1 MAAEYGFEDLGGS
14 LSIIPLEEEE
24 EPAVQYDRPLVDDAE
39 VDTRWSIVGRFLTD
53 SPIDFMAMENLM
65 AVLWK
70 PGMGMYVK
78 DLGANRFIFQFY
90 HEIDIQR
97 VIDRSPWTF
106 KNAPLISERLK
117 TGDIPRALRLHHL
130 EIWVQ
135 LHDIQAGFKT
145 ERVVSDAANYIGS
158 FVKTDENNF
167 NGVWREYLRV
177 QVRIDIE
184 KPLKRRMKLQLTG
197 GEWFWINFCYE
208 FVPTFCFIC
217 GVIGHTDQYCSRLF
231 IQPIASIVKPYGSFM
246 KAVPRRTQYAMG
258 SKWLRLA
265 SGGAGNFGASA
276 SGGVGSSGTSGHVQQ
291 GGEVFQPRGDRRL
304 NAHDFRSEQQ
314 REIPQMEGQRLMHGN
329 RDVVG
334 GHARFMGINA
344 VNSDVIDGEIY

>member
-1 MAAEYGFEDLGGS
+1 MASDYGTEDLEGS

-24 EPAVQYDRPLVDDAE
+24 EPAVQYDRPLVDDTE
-39 VDTRWSIVGRFLTD
+39 VDTWWSIVGRFLTD
-53 SPIDFMAMENLM
+53 NPIDFMAMQNLM

-70 PGMGMYVK
+70 P
-78 DLGANRFIFQFY
+78 
-90 HEIDIQR
+90 DIQR

-106 KNAPLISERLK
+106 KNAPLIFERLK
-117 TGDIPRALRLHHL
+117 TGDVQRALRLHHL

-135 LHDIQAGFKT
+135 LHDIRAGFKT
-145 ERVVSDAANYIGS
+145 EGVVLDAANYIGS

-177 QVRIDIE
+177 RVRFDIE

-197 GEWFWINFCYE
+197 GEWFWINFRYE

-258 SKWLRLA
+258 AKWLRSA
-265 SGGAGNFGASA
+265 SGGAGQFGATA
-276 SGGVGSSGTSGHVQQ
+276 SG
-291 GGEVFQPRGDRRL
+291 
-304 NAHDFRSEQQ
+304 
-314 REIPQMEGQRLMHGN
+314 
-329 RDVVG
+329 
-334 GHARFMGINA
+334 
-344 VNSDVIDGEIY
+344 